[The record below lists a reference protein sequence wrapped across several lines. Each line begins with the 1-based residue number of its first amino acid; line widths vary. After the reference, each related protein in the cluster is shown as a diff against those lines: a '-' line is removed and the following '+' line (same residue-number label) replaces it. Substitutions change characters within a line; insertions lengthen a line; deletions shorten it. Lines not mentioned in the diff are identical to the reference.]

1 VTSVGERTSC
11 PVQRLGEVQGK
22 KLGTSR
28 WREITQQAVSAFGA
42 ATGDEQW
49 IHTDPERAASG
60 PFGGTVAHGYMTLA
74 MFTGMLSD
82 VLEVTGISL
91 VLNKGVDKLRFS
103 APVPVGGRVAA
114 DIEVIAVRPRPRG
127 FYEVRYG
134 LSVRVEGQ
142 PTAALAAEA
151 IFLYQQG

>member
-1 VTSVGERTSC
+1 MTAVGERTSC
-11 PVQRLGEVQGK
+11 PVQRLGALAGT

-28 WREITQQAVSAFGA
+28 WHEITQEAVTAFGV

-49 IHTDPERAASG
+49 IHTDPVRAADG

-74 MFTGMLSD
+74 MFTGMLAE
-82 VLEVTGISL
+82 VFEVTGISV

-103 APVPVGGRVAA
+103 APVPVGCRVAA
-114 DIEVIAVRPRPRG
+114 DIEIIAVRPRPRG

-134 LSVRVEGQ
+134 LTVRVEGQ

-151 IFLYQQG
+151 IFLYQQS